1 MYVLLQCM
9 AHEQP
14 IVFFS
19 NIGTAVY
26 IDAEGVR
33 MCYTEDVTA
42 VEDFPDVDRSISGV
56 RTWSVIDSDAFPENI
71 TCPSLFFVLCSS
83 PPEAVHHHLE
93 EDLDVKEW
101 VMNPWTEEE
110 LLILYVQSCC
120 RIFLM

>member
-71 TCPSLFFVLCSS
+71 ACPSLFFVLCSS
-83 PPEAVHHHLE
+83 PPEAIHHHLKQG
-93 EDLDVKEW
+93 LDVKEW

-110 LLILYVQSCC
+110 LLMLYVQSC
-120 RIFLM
+120 